1 MDENAPPP
9 LIGYAVYPPPHNGMP
24 FLAVTFM
31 PDGTVVARQ
40 FETEA
45 GAIAYATEIAKGLR
59 PNSVKH

>member
-1 MDENAPPP
+1 M
-9 LIGYAVYPPPHNGMP
+9 IGYAVYPPPNAEMP

-45 GAIAYATEIAKGLR
+45 KAVAYTNEMAKGLR
-59 PNSVKH
+59 PDPQRH